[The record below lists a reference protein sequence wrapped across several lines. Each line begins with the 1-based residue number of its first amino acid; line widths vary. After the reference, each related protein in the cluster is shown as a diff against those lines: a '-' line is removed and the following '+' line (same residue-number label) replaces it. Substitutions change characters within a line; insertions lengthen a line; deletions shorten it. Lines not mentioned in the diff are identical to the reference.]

1 MRLATK
7 RPCDRRDRIVL
18 QLVPPAANSRQSPDS
33 KKPLTSST
41 AQQKK
46 RTTVFSLRVA
56 LAAGSVCA
64 LVSAQASRRPEV
76 LDEMGAAAGARRE
89 KQSDTRV
96 RRGRP
101 SRDDTV
107 RLVASLIR
115 ADVRKLD
122 DCTTFAG
129 YPGVRTLVRSHR
141 HKVLP
146 MGVSLK
152 VLLDRAVAD
161 VLGLTNAVNA
171 CSYRRMAVFLQI
183 WYVEERPVT
192 EVARVLQLERT
203 HVVKTVQRPAL
214 ELVAHRFLYL
224 AEQADPLADNEEKS
238 ANLEDFARISA

>member
-1 MRLATK
+1 
-7 RPCDRRDRIVL
+7 
-18 QLVPPAANSRQSPDS
+18 
-33 KKPLTSST
+33 
-41 AQQKK
+41 
-46 RTTVFSLRVA
+46 
-56 LAAGSVCA
+56 
-64 LVSAQASRRPEV
+64 
-76 LDEMGAAAGARRE
+76 MGAASGATRE
-89 KQSDTRV
+89 KYVETRG

-115 ADVRKLD
+115 ADVRKLE

-129 YPGVRTLVRSHR
+129 YPGVRALARSHR

-161 VLGLTNAVNA
+161 VLGLTKAVNA
-171 CSYRRMAVFLQI
+171 CSYRRMAVFLQV

-214 ELVAHRFLYL
+214 ELVARRFLYL
-224 AEQADPLADNEEKS
+224 AEQADPLANSVDSGEIS

>member
-1 MRLATK
+1 MRPATK
-7 RPCDRRDRIVL
+7 RPFDRWDRIALKV
-18 QLVPPAANSRQSPDS
+18 VPPAANSRKSPDS
-33 KKPLTSST
+33 KKPQTSST

-56 LAAGSVCA
+56 LLAGSVCA
-64 LVSAQASRRPEV
+64 LVSARASCRPEV
-76 LDEMGAAAGARRE
+76 LGEMWAASGTNRD
-89 KQSDTRV
+89 KQGETRG

-115 ADVRKLD
+115 ADVRKLE

-129 YPGVRTLVRSHR
+129 YPGVRGLVRSHR

-161 VLGLTNAVNA
+161 VLGLTNTVNA
-171 CSYRRMAVFLQI
+171 CCYRRMAVFLRI

-203 HVVKTVQRPAL
+203 HVAKTVQRPAL
-214 ELVAHRFLYL
+214 ELVARRFLYL
-224 AEQADPLADNEEKS
+224 AEQADPLAENADKP